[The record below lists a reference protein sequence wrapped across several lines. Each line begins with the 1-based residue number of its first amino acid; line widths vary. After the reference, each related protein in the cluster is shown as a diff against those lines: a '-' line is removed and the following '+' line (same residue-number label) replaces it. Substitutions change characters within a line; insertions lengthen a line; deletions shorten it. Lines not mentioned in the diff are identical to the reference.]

1 MESNGFMSEDNA
13 KTIDIKLEKAASSG
27 DVEGVIRGLAEGG
40 DPNHASG
47 LGLANAAYSGYE
59 EIVKLLL
66 EHGAD
71 VDLALAG
78 HEGSTV
84 TCRRLREYRE
94 RFAEHAQAYIEKQ
107 ERIRAEFNGYEKD
120 TDHSVI
126 RREKH
131 DGGQLTLKHVFNFQ
145 TRQVTTVALDSG
157 RCGVNTREFADFSD
171 TAQIEEAYAMFRK
184 QGGGDFDWNTRQ
196 VNKKKS
202 GVKIG

>member
-1 MESNGFMSEDNA
+1 MSEDNA
-13 KTIDIKLEKAASSG
+13 KTIDIKLEKAASRG
-27 DVEGVIRGLAEGG
+27 DVAGVRQALADGG
-40 DPNHASG
+40 DPNHANG

-71 VDLALAG
+71 IDLALAG
-78 HEGSTV
+78 HAGSTV
-84 TCRRLREYRE
+84 TCRNLREYKE
-94 RFAEHAQAYIEKQ
+94 RFSEHTQAYIEKQ
-107 ERIRAEFNGYEKD
+107 ERIRAEFNGYDKD
-120 TDHSVI
+120 TDHSVL

-131 DGGQLTLKHVFNFQ
+131 DNNRLTLKHVFNFE

-157 RCGVNTREFADFSD
+157 RCGVTVRAFADFSD
-171 TAQIEEAYAMFRK
+171 TSQIEEAYAMFRK